1 MKIDFIDNF
10 LESEDFIEL
19 NKLLLKKVNKDSI
32 KVYHNSIAKDKV
44 IKSECIPDYF
54 LKKLNNKYHKRAIE
68 ILKKI
73 NKKKVDLYDYSEFH
87 IIESGSHFSFPIH
100 DDTPNKLLSGVIYL
114 RPKENCGTNFY
125 DTKSGKN
132 KRTIE
137 WKCNRA
143 IFFSRLERETWH
155 SYNGDQ
161 KSNRVVL
168 VYNLMTNRVKQVYK
182 VEKKSYFIGSLR
194 YKLNPYLYKFFKK
207 TL

>member
-1 MKIDFIDNF
+1 MKVDLIDNF
-10 LESEDFIEL
+10 LQSEDFIAL
-19 NKLLLKKVNKDSI
+19 NNLSLEKVNKNEI
-32 KVYHNSIAKDKV
+32 KVYHNSIVKDKV
-44 IKSECIPDYF
+44 IVSECIPEKI
-54 LKKLNNKYHKRAIE
+54 LKELNNKYHNRAIE
-68 ILKKI
+68 ILKKF

-125 DTKSGKN
+125 DSKMGCK

-143 IFFSRLERETWH
+143 VFFSRMERETWH
-155 SYNGDQ
+155 SYNGD
-161 KSNRVVL
+161 KKLNRVVL
-168 VYNLMTNRVKQVYK
+168 VYNLMTNRIKEVYK
-182 VEKKSYFIGSLR
+182 VENKSYIMGSLR
-194 YKLNPYLYKFFKK
+194 YKLNPYLYKLFNK